1 VLALGHDE
9 EVGGTF
15 GAAEMAKRLKAE
27 NGGKGE
33 LAFVL
38 DEGGVVMVEGIAPF
52 TRKPVAVI
60 GTAEKVA
67 PQPPSIPFGMEAVA
81 VLYIYIYIYIF
92 ITTVIL
98 F

>member
-1 VLALGHDE
+1 VWLWFRFQPQRSFVLALGHDE

-67 PQPPSIPFGMEAVA
+67 PPLSVECPQK
-81 VLYIYIYIYIF
+81 
-92 ITTVIL
+92 
-98 F
+98 